1 MAGHNRAW
9 GMSLLTIF
17 ITVLAFTLLTGGY
30 LKGRQIVEKN
40 APQSLVKF
48 HFIMVAVRF
57 LFAVTAVGIYS
68 LFSDNREDTIYF
80 AALVVGL
87 YIAMIVATLILKH

>member
-1 MAGHNRAW
+1 
-9 GMSLLTIF
+9 MSLVTIF
-17 ITVLAFTLLTGGY
+17 LTVLVFTLLTVSY
-30 LKGRQIVEKN
+30 LKGRRIVENN

>member
-1 MAGHNRAW
+1 
-9 GMSLLTIF
+9 MSLLTIF
-17 ITVLAFTLLTGGY
+17 LTVLVFTLLTIGY
-30 LKGRQIVEKN
+30 LKGRRVVENN
-40 APQSLVKF
+40 APESLVKY

-87 YIAMIVATLILKH
+87 YLVMIVVTLILKH

>member
-1 MAGHNRAW
+1 
-9 GMSLLTIF
+9 MSLVTIF
-17 ITVLAFTLLTGGY
+17 LTVLAFTLLTVGY
-30 LKGRQIVEKN
+30 LKGRRIVEN
-40 APQSLVKF
+40 NEPESLVKF

-87 YIAMIVATLILKH
+87 YLAMIVATLILKH